1 MATIS
6 KYKDNLIMNL
16 SFDFA
21 LQIIE
26 FSDILR
32 EKRRYVLA
40 DQILRSGCSI
50 GAHVREAQ
58 NAESKA
64 DFIHKMKG
72 AAKEADENEFWLL
85 LCKHSKNYPFNE
97 ELPGKLESI
106 MKVLNKIISTSKRQ

>member
-1 MATIS
+1 MATAS

-16 SFDFA
+16 SFDYA
-21 LQIIE
+21 LQIVE

-32 EKRRYVLA
+32 ERKKYVLA

-58 NAESKA
+58 NAESKL

-85 LCKHSKNYPFNE
+85 LCMHSKGYPFKE
-97 ELPGKLESI
+97 DLIGMLESI
-106 MKVLNKIISTSKRQ
+106 MKVLNKIIATSKRK